1 MWSKRTGK
9 VRRVTRM
16 KSSMESLPPEE
27 KSEVRAFQPGRDIL
41 RYISSTHMHCFFFF
55 RFPRCLLTATVTT
68 DTVGKSAWQKSTQ
81 QPGSD
86 GYSQNLYIHFS
97 HSHSFFPKFH
107 LLTFS
112 YPQTHNK
119 KHLTKVVWGK
129 TACVQ
134 HRGRQ
139 MPAIKDPPHLWE
151 SSCLAMMN

>member
-16 KSSMESLPPEE
+16 KSSTESLPPEE

-41 RYISSTHMHCFFFF
+41 QYISSTHIHCFFFC
-55 RFPRCLLTATVTT
+55 FPRCLLTATVTT
-68 DTVGKSAWQKSTQ
+68 DTVGKSAWQKSMQ

-86 GYSQNLYIHFS
+86 GYSQNLYIHFT
-97 HSHSFFPKFH
+97 HSHSFFPKF
-107 LLTFS
+107 
-112 YPQTHNK
+112 THILIPTDSKQEAYNQS
-119 KHLTKVVWGK
+119 VVWGK

-139 MPAIKDPPHLWE
+139 MPAIKAPPHLWE
-151 SSCLAMMN
+151 PSCLAMMN